1 MNHSSSKRVRFVKD
15 DDPAANRTPPRRMI
29 RGYRDDDFDR
39 YRREPLDYDEFE
51 IRSPHIDRR
60 QRYNSEDG
68 YNLIV
73 HGSDP
78 NGRSKK
84 KIDAPY
90 AREEPLE
97 GLEALDRAHRDK
109 ELEIQR
115 LPQNRKRAAD
125 TFESRQPSAKKPRT
139 SKGSRSDRLC
149 LDCAM
154 ERLRDR
160 IMLYALPEYSHSS
173 EPKFNKVISPSP
185 VLHTHNKEHMPPSS
199 LSTGNQKVDDLQKSF
214 STLRTPTPLLK
225 STSQSPINKQKRKG
239 SPANRTC
246 PLCRECGS
254 FHRSPC
260 KWLACEKCS
269 FKHHPEISCA
279 MAEARL
285 ERRLEEEDAKQ
296 SQSTVDEEI
305 KQREQRMIDINN
317 QMASSTLSLRRS
329 SAPSPGHESGP
340 DTKSKAIRLK
350 KNTRFCRDCGRYL
363 NKPCTW
369 PTCRRCKQKHFNH
382 ISCSQA
388 RRELQSR
395 LATFDRGY
403 GVSQQKRAVSPQQAE
418 HVIDHNRVHP
428 FAPVNT
434 KAMPNFN
441 FERNGTMSSPL
452 NSNKTF
458 YYRAPSPDASA
469 SRFASSAQE
478 QHDRQQYDNPA
489 RFIPHA
495 LRSGSLKTIDSLVQP
510 STEHALGE
518 GAIVPASAPVAASNV
533 AIPGLSIAQ
542 SVEALIA
549 ETAQAIHD
557 DDANA
562 SETDGDTPAPVDG
575 VQSPPSY
582 LEYLRRNGAE

>member
-60 QRYNSEDG
+60 QRDNSEDG

-97 GLEALDRAHRDK
+97 GLETLDRAHRDK

-125 TFESRQPSAKKPRT
+125 AFESRQSSAKKPRT

-149 LDCAM
+149 LDCEIFLDLAHAYTIAQIYFSVSDQQA
-154 ERLRDR
+154 EEKRQPRQQDL
-160 IMLYALPEYSHSS
+160 
-173 EPKFNKVISPSP
+173 
-185 VLHTHNKEHMPPSS
+185 SS
-199 LSTGNQKVDDLQKSF
+199 LS
-214 STLRTPTPLLK
+214 
-225 STSQSPINKQKRKG
+225 
-239 SPANRTC
+239 
-246 PLCRECGS
+246 
-254 FHRSPC
+254 
-260 KWLACEKCS
+260 
-269 FKHHPEISCA
+269 
-279 MAEARL
+279 
-285 ERRLEEEDAKQ
+285 RLEEEDAKQ

-350 KNTRFCRDCGRYL
+350 KNTRF
-363 NKPCTW
+363 
-369 PTCRRCKQKHFNH
+369 
-382 ISCSQA
+382 S

-428 FAPVNT
+428 LAPVNT
-434 KAMPNFN
+434 KAIPNFN

-495 LRSGSLKTIDSLVQP
+495 LRSGSLKTTDSLVQP